1 MLPSI
6 SLTAGLNYI
15 SSDIL
20 VLKNRD
26 NPAWSIG
33 AKLLAPLYRG
43 GALEAQVEVRTAE
56 QKEAVAAYAQTG
68 LKAFSEAENA
78 LSSEFAMRER
88 EAILGEG
95 VQHNQRALDLEQA
108 RYKVGARDFRSVT
121 QQQLALYSVRMAL
134 LRVQSE
140 QRVQRVNLHL
150 ALGGGFGETAQ
161 FSLANPD
168 AKR

>member
-20 VLKNRD
+20 VLNNRD

-56 QKEAVAAYAQTG
+56 QKEALAAYAQTG
-68 LKAFSEAENA
+68 LKAFSEVENS

-95 VQHNQRALDLEQA
+95 AQHNQRALDLEQA
-108 RYKVGARDFRSVT
+108 RYKVGARDFRSVHPT
-121 QQQLALYSVRMAL
+121 AARPLFRAHGTAAGA
-134 LRVQSE
+134 SE

-150 ALGGGFGETAQ
+150 ALGGGFGETAR
-161 FSLANPD
+161 FSSANPD
-168 AKR
+168 AIR